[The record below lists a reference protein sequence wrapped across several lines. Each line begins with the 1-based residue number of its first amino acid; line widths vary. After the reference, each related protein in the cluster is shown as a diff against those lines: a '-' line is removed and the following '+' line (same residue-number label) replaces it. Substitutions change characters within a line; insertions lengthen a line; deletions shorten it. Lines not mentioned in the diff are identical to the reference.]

1 MRYQVTTIE
10 DPETLHRIFRLRAL
24 VWSEVMGIA
33 STCFAGGMWRDS
45 FDDSALHWAAFRD
58 GAVVGAARLSVHE
71 SIGDCPD
78 AEIFTGSSS
87 FHPPIACLTRLVV
100 HPSARG
106 AGIAASLDDARLAE
120 AERLHCRT
128 VTVFVHHLSGPRRL
142 QALLARGFQ
151 CLAPIDSWPDPLWGG
166 FGTPVAKLLNSSR

>member
-1 MRYQVTTIE
+1 MRYQVTPIE

-33 STCFAGGMWRDS
+33 STCFADGMWRDA
-45 FDDSALHWAAFRD
+45 FDDSALHWAAFLN
-58 GAVVGAARLSVHE
+58 GSVVGAARLSVHQ
-71 SIGDCPD
+71 SIGGSPD
-78 AEIFTGSSS
+78 AEVFTGSSS
-87 FHPPIACLTRLVV
+87 FQAPIACLTRLVV

-106 AGIAASLDDARLAE
+106 AGIAAALDDARLAE
-120 AERLHCRT
+120 AERLQCCT

-151 CLAPIDSWPDPLWGG
+151 CLAPIDSRPDPLWGG

>member
-1 MRYQVTTIE
+1 MRYQVTPTE
-10 DPETLHRIFRLRAL
+10 DPEILRRIFRLRAL

-33 STCFAGGMWRDS
+33 GTCFPGGVWRDAY
-45 FDDSALHWAAFRD
+45 DDSALHWAAFID
-58 GAVVGAARLSVHE
+58 GSVVGAARLSVHQ

-87 FHPPIACLTRLVV
+87 FQAPIACLTRLVV

-106 AGIAASLDDARLAE
+106 AGIAASLDDTRLAE
-120 AERLHCRT
+120 AERRGCRT
-128 VTVFVHHLSGPRRL
+128 ATVFVHHLSGPRRL

-166 FGTPVAKLLNSSR
+166 FGTPVAKLLNSPR